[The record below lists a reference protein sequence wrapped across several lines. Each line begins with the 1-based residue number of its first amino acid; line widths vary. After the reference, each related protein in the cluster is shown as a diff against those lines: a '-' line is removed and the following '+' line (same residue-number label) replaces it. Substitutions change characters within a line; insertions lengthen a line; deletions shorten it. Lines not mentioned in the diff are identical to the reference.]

1 MNRKLDPLGVGLV
14 GLGRFGEFLLSAY
27 SEMEE
32 VKLVGVCDIE
42 KGRTESLAS
51 KHSIKVYEEFSG
63 LLEDPE
69 IEIVVIS
76 TPPLL
81 HGPMAVQAS
90 RAGKHLVVEKPLA
103 ITFQEAKLAVQA
115 AQENKVLLTVDYV
128 LRHHPLHQLAQR
140 ILAGRFFG
148 DLRFFSLVNL
158 ATNDG
163 LGPHHWFWDVTKSGG
178 ILVEHGVHFFD
189 LANKLAGQSPT
200 LVQGLA
206 LRSPDGR
213 VDRMGAVVLYGDK
226 LWATFYHSF
235 DRPRCIEKTTIFL
248 GLTNGEVVLD
258 GWIPVKL
265 TFHGLVQTEEV
276 QAFQDLVSGPF
287 VVGGRHGARVEV
299 HGEVQAPDRQGEYK
313 RAVQAVMR
321 DLIWAIREERGPLI
335 TPEDA
340 LSSLEVA
347 LKATATAGLG

>member
-1 MNRKLDPLGVGLV
+1 MDRKPIGVGLV

-27 SEMEE
+27 GEMEE
-32 VKLVGVCDIE
+32 VTLVGAWDIE
-42 KGRTESLAS
+42 KERAEALAS
-51 KHSIKVYEEFSG
+51 KHLIRVYEEFSD
-63 LLEDPE
+63 LIKDQE

-76 TPPLL
+76 TPPFL
-81 HGPMAVQAS
+81 HGPMAVQAA
-90 RAGKHLVVEKPLA
+90 RAGKHLLVEKPLA
-103 ITFQEAKLAVQA
+103 ITLQEAQLAVQV

-128 LRHHPLHQLAQR
+128 LRHHPLHQLARR
-140 ILAGRFFG
+140 IVAGKFFG
-148 DLRFFSLVNL
+148 DLRFFSLVNF

-163 LGPHHWFWDVTKSGG
+163 LDPHHWFWDVAKSGG

-189 LANKLAGQSPT
+189 LANQFAGQLPT

-213 VDRMGAVVLYGDK
+213 VDRMSAVVVYGDK
-226 LWATFYHSF
+226 LWASFYHSF
-235 DRPRCIEKTTIFL
+235 DRPRRIEKTTIFL
-248 GLTNGEVVLD
+248 GLTNGEIILD

-265 TFHGLVQTEEV
+265 TFHGLVRTEEV
-276 QAFQDLVSGPF
+276 QALQDLV
-287 VVGGRHGARVEV
+287 GGTLAIGGGQGAKVEV
-299 HGEVQAPDRQGEYK
+299 QGEVQAPDRQGEYK

-321 DLIWAIREERGPLI
+321 DLVRAIREKGKPAI

-347 LKATATAGLG
+347 LTATAAAGLG